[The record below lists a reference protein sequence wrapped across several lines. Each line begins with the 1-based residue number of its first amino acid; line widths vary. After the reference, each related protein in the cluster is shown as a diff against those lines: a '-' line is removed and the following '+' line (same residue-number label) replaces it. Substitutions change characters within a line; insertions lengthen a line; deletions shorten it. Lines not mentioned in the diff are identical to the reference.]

1 MSSSSIYRLRTLMSV
16 MGLFIAFAVACNGVA
31 TSTPMPAVLPTDR
44 ADEVTVAVDA
54 AVPTSLVQATPT
66 LTATSVGRA
75 IATESIAS
83 APVTVESVASPS
95 LTSTATA
102 ADSVATSVGVAS
114 TSIAASPEPTAT
126 AIPPPPRPTVTA
138 VPPTATPLSMGTE
151 VVPEPTSVADRL
163 DVTASPD
170 LDTPTAQPEPTVADA
185 TAESLAE
192 VEATVADGTVQP
204 TVVVD
209 YFEGHV
215 EPCESESNDIDP
227 CEPGRALEF
236 ERGIPAS
243 IVLPDRPPSL
253 EELLF
258 NSWGGSDLDEV
269 PNYDLTSAPHIV
281 ARGRFQEDSVVCEG
295 YPVVN
300 PGWSVDL
307 ADFDIPVPG
316 PDENVFIDFGIFHWV
331 CFARLQVHE
340 YMVGKGGASV
350 NVMLAAAGIPYYDEA
365 EPDAPESHTPLEL
378 HRMAV
383 SDHFVGPEWVV
394 WLAPSYTAAV
404 ESWTAYSLWGVQR
417 GDDGIVRV
425 ISPVADYYENFEGG
439 EFDHSHLMAPL
450 DEFRQ
455 LIADADSSRVERT
468 SGRIGVGA
476 DTPMLVQDALRLSD
490 YYKEIGASEFAMIPP
505 TPHPTGQ

>member
-1 MSSSSIYRLRTLMSV
+1 MSSSLIHHLRLLISG
-16 MGLFIAFAVACNGVA
+16 MGLCVALVVACNGTTGSAV
-31 TSTPMPAVLPTDR
+31 TP
-44 ADEVTVAVDA
+44 A
-54 AVPTSLVQATPT
+54 A
-66 LTATSVGRA
+66 
-75 IATESIAS
+75 
-83 APVTVESVASPS
+83 
-95 LTSTATA
+95 
-102 ADSVATSVGVAS
+102 
-114 TSIAASPEPTAT
+114 
-126 AIPPPPRPTVTA
+126 
-138 VPPTATPLSMGTE
+138 
-151 VVPEPTSVADRL
+151 
-163 DVTASPD
+163 
-170 LDTPTAQPEPTVADA
+170 
-185 TAESLAE
+185 
-192 VEATVADGTVQP
+192 
-204 TVVVD
+204 D
-209 YFEGHV
+209 YFEARI
-215 EPCESESNDIDP
+215 EPCAAASGGFDP
-227 CEPGRALEF
+227 CDPDRDVEF
-236 ERGIPAS
+236 QGFS
-243 IVLPDRPPSL
+243 QGSSVLPYRPYSL
-253 EELLF
+253 EEVLF
-258 NSWGGSDLDEV
+258 NSWGVWDLDEV
-269 PNYDLTSAPHIV
+269 PNWDLVSATHIV
-281 ARGRFQEDSVVCEG
+281 ARGRFEEDSLVCQG
-295 YPVVN
+295 VPVLFPAWSLDYADLGIPEPE
-300 PGWSVDL
+300 PGQPIHL
-307 ADFDIPVPG
+307 G
-316 PDENVFIDFGIFHWV
+316 PTVSHWM

-425 ISPVADYYENFEGG
+425 ISPAADYYENFEGG

-490 YYKEIGASEFAMIPP
+490 YYQEIGASEFAMIPP